1 MVNLTKSTQVPWLL
15 GNWGKK
21 MCLSFL
27 GKITIGPRTSAS
39 LLGFSTGS
47 RVTGLM
53 HVDNAATFVGCG
65 LYICQAVI
73 IPTTPQNRHH
83 QPISR
88 WGSLRPGTVTQKR
101 KQRGSGHTEPALP
114 ATGEFSTKGL
124 ILLLSFWVVM
134 WDAGRC
140 PGLVHFFTEKENN
153 INGKSNLQE
162 VLKN

>member
-1 MVNLTKSTQVPWLL
+1 M
-15 GNWGKK
+15 
-21 MCLSFL
+21 
-27 GKITIGPRTSAS
+27 
-39 LLGFSTGS
+39 
-47 RVTGLM
+47 
-53 HVDNAATFVGCG
+53 GCG

-88 WGSLRPGTVTQKR
+88 WGSW
-101 KQRGSGHTEPALP
+101 GSGLSHRRESREDLDTEPALP

-140 PGLVHFFTEKENN
+140 PWLVHFYRERKQYKWQIKSPRSFKKLVYRALWSTSEVRAQNEEAQVHRNATLRVLRPACPPPDFQGSEP
-153 INGKSNLQE
+153 NGEMHKH
-162 VLKN
+162 